1 MILSSPRSQTPTL
14 ATANIQFQNSIM
26 LITHDNIGLRKD
38 LFCALTN
45 GQTGCSA
52 RRISALYVSLKGPSS
67 RFLRDR
73 QQEISI
79 YQPPHKYI
87 NHGLVAV
94 SDDTNIFMQ
103 SMFLSWG
110 WQITAPRQR
119 TAVCSEAIWTEESL
133 AGTSTSGSTIQCSGH
148 WSPGA
153 VYTDTLS

>member
-1 MILSSPRSQTPTL
+1 MILSSPCSQTPAL

-52 RRISALYVSLKGPSS
+52 HRISALYVSLTGPSS

-103 SMFLSWG
+103 SMFLS
-110 WQITAPRQR
+110 
-119 TAVCSEAIWTEESL
+119 C
-133 AGTSTSGSTIQCSGH
+133 
-148 WSPGA
+148 
-153 VYTDTLS
+153 